1 MKNRNIL
8 ILALLIVP
16 ISFIWQNHLQ
26 PYLATFT
33 ESAVSLLPP
42 EARYRVPEFSL
53 YDLNSDVIHLRDYR
67 GSVVLMGYWAT
78 W

>member
-8 ILALLIVP
+8 ILALLIIP
-16 ISFIWQNHLQ
+16 ISFIWQNHIQ

-33 ESAVSLLPP
+33 DSAVELLPP
-42 EARYRVPEFSL
+42 EARAPVPDFSL
-53 YDLNSDVIHLRDYR
+53 YDLNSNVIRLRDYR